1 MLLIG
6 RHFRRIEGGMFMDR
20 APSGISDIV
29 DRQVQRWNSA
39 RRRRLEEKNL
49 VPILPCITIS
59 RQFGA
64 LGSALGTALAKELGF
79 TSWDQELVHAI
90 SQSSGMDE
98 QVLTSVD
105 EQTRNAIDL
114 FIDGLLRGRTY
125 SGGEYLSQLGRLIQT
140 ISAHGSAV
148 IVGRGGQFLL
158 SPSDA
163 LHVRAVSPI
172 GPRIRGIA
180 RRRGISEGAAK
191 DIIEKGEKERQAFIA
206 KHYGKDVT
214 DPTAYDLIVNVESMT
229 IAQAVQVIKSAY
241 KQRFGDMAPKRVEA
255 ASLPPLMKPV
265 PAED

>member
-1 MLLIG
+1 
-6 RHFRRIEGGMFMDR
+6 MDR
-20 APSGISDIV
+20 SPSGINDIV

-39 RRRRLEEKNL
+39 RRRRHEDKHL

-64 LGSALGTALAKELGF
+64 LGSALGTSLARELGF
-79 TSWDQELVHAI
+79 TCWDQELVHAI

-98 QVLTSVD
+98 QVLASVD

-140 ISAHGSAV
+140 ISAHGSAI

-172 GPRIRGIA
+172 GPRIRGVA
-180 RRRGISEGAAK
+180 RRRGISEAAAK
-191 DIIEKGEKERQAFIA
+191 DVVEKGEKERQAFIA
-206 KHYGKDVT
+206 KHYGRDVT
-214 DPTAYDLIVNVESMT
+214 DPTAYDLMINVESMT
-229 IAQAVQVIKSAY
+229 VDQAVAVVKTAY
-241 KQRFGDMAPKRVEA
+241 EQRFGNMAPKRVEA
-255 ASLPPLMKPV
+255 ASLPPLVKPV
-265 PAED
+265 PIDD